1 MQLDR
6 CSEHYANS
14 QDEDSSK
21 YLKHE
26 QIVSVA
32 DAVTLALQLQCSSRP
47 LNATCSLQKTR
58 SSILSHS
65 YRVLLRCMQRVV
77 RALRA
82 QLTVKQLEGFN
93 IHSSFGS
100 FTRFSANRGSTGFIT
115 KRLQILCQSS
125 AVNSYRRRTRRSM
138 NFVLIKWKCKSLK
151 HV

>member
-1 MQLDR
+1 MEGPEYMQLDR

-65 YRVLLRCMQRVV
+65 Y
-77 RALRA
+77 
-82 QLTVKQLEGFN
+82 
-93 IHSSFGS
+93 
-100 FTRFSANRGSTGFIT
+100 
-115 KRLQILCQSS
+115 S
-125 AVNSYRRRTRRSM
+125 AVCSVLYALGGRS
-138 NFVLIKWKCKSLK
+138 
-151 HV
+151 